1 MCQVVIDYD
10 NEKKSAEESH
20 SWEKN
25 YELPDGRKILIGQ
38 ERFEATEI
46 MFKPKNGGPDYDKIE
61 GIQNYTY
68 SSVQKCDNDVKKDL
82 FQNIIL
88 AGGSTLFEGMGQ
100 RMW

>member
-1 MCQVVIDYD
+1 MQ
-10 NEKKSAEESH
+10 H
-20 SWEKN
+20 
-25 YELPDGRKILIGQ
+25 
-38 ERFEATEI
+38 
-46 MFKPKNGGPDYDKIE
+46 
-61 GIQNYTY
+61 YTY